1 MKTKL
6 EKLLYLSSK
15 FTASTDSD
23 DSIYIEGYAST
34 VDRDRQGD
42 IIPMSAWTQGL
53 KNYLK
58 NPIILAYHNHQMP
71 IGKMVEHKVTDQGL
85 WIRAQIPAEVGD
97 VYKLVKKGIL
107 SAFSVGFRVRDADY
121 DHASESFLIKDLEL
135 HEISVVSV
143 PANQNTLFSLAK
155 AFDTAEDF
163 ESFKQQF
170 APKESAKKL
179 DTPTPA
185 KSTTNEE
192 WDMDPKDLEK
202 MLADAAAKAAEQTAK
217 AVLEAQQ
224 KAAEDA
230 KRKEAEEE
238 MLQAKIKA
246 AVSAAT
252 PAPVVQTVDT
262 GAERLLSDIEKR
274 LEDQA
279 TEHKTALEGLE
290 AAIREKAKEL
300 EVLQNKSG
308 ELEALQRSRMQF
320 TDPQG
325 PDISYADKEKA
336 VLISKILRRPMQD
349 TKFGKMVLEKA
360 AASFGG
366 AARGPVNA
374 TTNMQELWE
383 TEISTTLESEMRRQL
398 VVAGTIPT
406 TAMSNPVMRIPV
418 NPDTGDDADW
428 VIGAGA
434 SEKLAY
440 SASTSSGTAQTH
452 ALKEVVLTA
461 YKLATKEF
469 IAFEEDEDSLI
480 PVLPLVRD
488 ALSRR
493 MAKSL
498 DKAML
503 VGGGTSGGSVVAAVA
518 AQTIASPIKGLASY
532 DSAAAA
538 PAVTISIGGATP
550 KLTVL
555 KVMEARKNLGA
566 WGLNPSELIIF
577 VTTQG
582 YYELLED
589 TNFLTVDKAG
599 PNATILTGQIGSI
612 GNTPVLVSPSFP
624 AFTGAAGAPAA
635 DNATAVIFNPRNFL
649 VGTHRG
655 MRLDSDDEVVNQRS
669 VLVAS
674 MRVGMTQLST
684 VDGAGA
690 VAIRYV
696 A

>member
-42 IIPMSAWTQGL
+42 IIPMSEWTQGL

-224 KAAEDA
+224 KAADDA
-230 KRKEAEEE
+230 KRQLEQEE

-252 PAPVVQTVDT
+252 PAPVVQTGDT

-279 TEHKTALEGLE
+279 MEHKTALEGLE
-290 AAIREKAKEL
+290 AAIKEKAKEL
-300 EVLQNKSG
+300 EALQNKSG

-320 TDPQG
+320 TDPQS
-325 PDISYADKEKA
+325 PDISYAEKEKA

-349 TKFGKMVLEKA
+349 TKFGKIVLEKA
-360 AASFGG
+360 AASFG
-366 AARGPVNA
+366 ANARGPVGA
-374 TTNMQELWE
+374 TNMQELWE

-398 VVAGTIPT
+398 VVAGTVPT
-406 TAMSNPVMRIPV
+406 TVMSNPVMRIPV
-418 NPDTGDDADW
+418 NPDTLDNADW
-428 VIGAGA
+428 VIGAGT
-434 SEKLAY
+434 SERLVY
-440 SASTSSGTAQTH
+440 GSGSSSGTDRTH

-461 YKLATKEF
+461 YKLATKEY
-469 IAFEEDEDSLI
+469 IAFEEDEDSII
-480 PVLPLVRD
+480 PVLPIVRD

-503 VGGGTSGGSVVAAVA
+503 VGGGINTGTGAMVAAVA
-518 AQTIASPIKGLASY
+518 GETVLSPIKGLATY
-532 DSAAAA
+532 DPSAA
-538 PAVTISIGGATP
+538 PQVTIATSGV
-550 KLTVL
+550 LTVA
-555 KVMEARKNLGA
+555 KVMAARKALGA

-589 TNFLTVDKAG
+589 TNFLTVDKVG
-599 PNATILTGQIGSI
+599 DRATILTGQIGSI
-612 GNTPVLVSPSFP
+612 GNTPVLVSPSFIDVSTP
-624 AFTGAAGAPAA
+624 AAGM
-635 DNATAVIFNPRNFL
+635 ATAVVVNPRNFL

-655 MRLDSDDEVVNQRS
+655 MRLDSDDEIVNQRS

-674 MRVGMTQLST
+674 MRVGMTQIST
-684 VDGAGA
+684 TDGEGA
-690 VAIRYV
+690 ATVRYV
-696 A
+696 

>member
-1 MKTKL
+1 MDKKL
-6 EKLLYLSSK
+6 DKLLYLSSK
-15 FTASTDSD
+15 FTASTESD
-23 DSIYIEGYAST
+23 DSIFIEGYAST

-42 IIPMSAWTQGL
+42 VIPMKAWNEGL
-53 KNYLK
+53 HNYLK

-97 VYKLVKKGIL
+97 VYKLIKKGIL

-121 DHASESFLIKDLEL
+121 DHTTETFLVKDLEL

-155 AFDTAEDF
+155 AFDTAAEFDL
-163 ESFKQQF
+163 FKQQF
-170 APKESAKKL
+170 APAPKASAKKL
-179 DTPTPA
+179 DTPKAA

-192 WDMDPKDLEK
+192 WDMDPKELEK
-202 MLADAAAKAAEQTAK
+202 LLADAAAKAAEQTAK
-217 AVLEAQQ
+217 AVLEAQT
-224 KAAEDA
+224 KAAEEA
-230 KRKEAEEE
+230 KRKQAEEE
-238 MLQAKIKA
+238 ALQAKIKA
-246 AVSAAT
+246 AVSAVT
-252 PAPVVQTVDT
+252 PPAPVVQTVDT

-279 TEHKTALEGLE
+279 NEHKSALEGIE
-290 AAIREKAKEL
+290 AAIKEKAKEL
-300 EVLQNKSG
+300 EALQTKSG

-320 TDPQG
+320 TEPTG
-325 PDISYADKEKA
+325 PEISYAEKEKA
-336 VLISKILRRPMQD
+336 VLISKILRKPMQE
-349 TKFGKMVLEKA
+349 TKFGKQLLEKA
-360 AASFGG
+360 QAAFGG
-366 AARGPVNA
+366 GRMPN
-374 TTNMQELWE
+374 TNSMGELWE

-398 VVAGTIPT
+398 VVAGSIRT

-418 NPDTGDDADW
+418 NPDTGDDANW
-428 VIGAGA
+428 VIGAQQYEKNNYGA
-434 SEKLAY
+434 DA
-440 SASTSSGTAQTH
+440 SSGTARTH

-461 YKLATKEF
+461 YKLATKEY

-503 VGGGTSGGSVVAAVA
+503 LGVGYSSNSGQSD
-518 AQTIASPIKGLASY
+518 PIKGLASY
-532 DSAAAA
+532 D
-538 PAVTISIGGATP
+538 PAGGTPAIELATTSTA
-550 KLTVL
+550 LTVN
-555 KVMEARKNLGA
+555 KVISARKALGA

-577 VTTQG
+577 VSTQC

-589 TNFLTVDKAG
+589 DKFQTMDKVGAA
-599 PNATILTGQIGSI
+599 ATYLTGQIGSI
-612 GNTPVLVSPSFP
+612 GNTPVLVSPSFLT
-624 AFTGAAGAPAA
+624 AAAGGAA
-635 DNATAVIFNPRNFL
+635 AVIFNPRNFL
-649 VGTHRG
+649 VGQHRA
-655 MRLDSDDEVVNQRS
+655 MRLDSDDDVVNQRS

-674 MRVGMTQLST
+674 MRIGMTQLST
-684 VDGAGA
+684 VDGQGA
-690 VAIRYV
+690 VTIRYT

>member
-23 DSIYIEGYAST
+23 DSIFIEGYAST

-42 IIPMSAWTQGL
+42 VIPMSAWTDGL

-85 WIRAQIPAEVGD
+85 WIRAQIPAEIGD

-155 AFDTAEDF
+155 AFDSAADF
-163 ESFKQQF
+163 ELFKQQF

-179 DTPTPA
+179 DTPKAA

-192 WDMDPKDLEK
+192 WDMDPKELEK
-202 MLADAAAKAAEQTAK
+202 LLADAAAKAAEQTAK
-217 AVLEAQQ
+217 AVLEAQT

-246 AVSAAT
+246 AVNAVQPT
-252 PAPVVQTVDT
+252 PAVVQTVDT
-262 GAERLLSDIEKR
+262 GAERLLADVEKR

-279 TEHKTALEGLE
+279 NEHKNAIEGLQ

-300 EVLQNKSG
+300 EQLQSKSG
-308 ELEALQRSRMQF
+308 ELEALQKSRMQF
-320 TDPQG
+320 TEPKDG
-325 PDISYADKEKA
+325 DVAYADKEKA
-336 VLISKILRRPMQD
+336 VLVAKITRKAIGD
-349 TKFGKMVLEKA
+349 TKFGKQLIEKA
-360 AASFGG
+360 SATFGG
-366 AARGPVNA
+366 QFRLPEAR
-374 TTNMQELWE
+374 WE
-383 TEISTTLESEMRRQL
+383 EEVSTTIQNDMRRQL
-398 VVAGTIPT
+398 VVAPTLRTIAMNQPT
-406 TAMSNPVMRIPV
+406 MRIPV
-418 NPDTGDDADW
+418 NPDAYMLSTTGATW
-428 VIGAGA
+428 VLGTDFG
-434 SEKLAY
+434 
-440 SASTSSGTAQTH
+440 TSSSSGATRTH
-452 ALKEVVLTA
+452 QITEIDLKA
-461 YKLATKEF
+461 YKLATREY

-480 PVLPLVRD
+480 PLLPLVRD
-488 ALSRR
+488 AMARR
-493 MAKSL
+493 MAKTL
-498 DKAML
+498 DKAFL
-503 VGGGTSGGSVVAAVA
+503 LGAGAGTDPV
-518 AQTIASPIKGLASY
+518 KGLATY
-532 DSAAAA
+532 D
-538 PAVTISIGGATP
+538 PAGGTPNVTLAT
-550 KLTVL
+550 TSTAMTAL
-555 KVMEARKNLGA
+555 KMMEARRKLGA
-566 WGLNPSELIIF
+566 YGLNPAELVIF
-577 VTTQG
+577 VSTQC

-589 TNFLTVDKAG
+589 EKFLTVDKAG
-599 PNATILTGQIGSI
+599 PAATLFTGQVGSI
-612 GNTPVLVSPSFP
+612 GNTPILVSSMFD
-624 AFTGAAGAPAA
+624 AAASGGAA
-635 DNATAVIFNPRNFL
+635 AVIVNPSNFL

-655 MRLDSDDEVVNQRS
+655 MRVDSDDIVVEQRS
-669 VLVAS
+669 VLIAS
-674 MRVGMTQLST
+674 MRIGMTQLST
-684 VDGAGA
+684 AEEGASSGVVA
-690 VAIRYV
+690 VRY

>member
-1 MKTKL
+1 
-6 EKLLYLSSK
+6 
-15 FTASTDSD
+15 
-23 DSIYIEGYAST
+23 
-34 VDRDRQGD
+34 
-42 IIPMSAWTQGL
+42 
-53 KNYLK
+53 
-58 NPIILAYHNHQMP
+58 
-71 IGKMVEHKVTDQGL
+71 
-85 WIRAQIPAEVGD
+85 
-97 VYKLVKKGIL
+97 
-107 SAFSVGFRVRDADY
+107 
-121 DHASESFLIKDLEL
+121 
-135 HEISVVSV
+135 
-143 PANQNTLFSLAK
+143 
-155 AFDTAEDF
+155 
-163 ESFKQQF
+163 
-170 APKESAKKL
+170 
-179 DTPTPA
+179 
-185 KSTTNEE
+185 
-192 WDMDPKDLEK
+192 
-202 MLADAAAKAAEQTAK
+202 
-217 AVLEAQQ
+217 
-224 KAAEDA
+224 
-230 KRKEAEEE
+230 
-238 MLQAKIKA
+238 
-246 AVSAAT
+246 
-252 PAPVVQTVDT
+252 
-262 GAERLLSDIEKR
+262 
-274 LEDQA
+274 
-279 TEHKTALEGLE
+279 
-290 AAIREKAKEL
+290 
-300 EVLQNKSG
+300 
-308 ELEALQRSRMQF
+308 
-320 TDPQG
+320 
-325 PDISYADKEKA
+325 
-336 VLISKILRRPMQD
+336 
-349 TKFGKMVLEKA
+349 
-360 AASFGG
+360 
-366 AARGPVNA
+366 
-374 TTNMQELWE
+374 MQELWE
-383 TEISTTLESEMRRQL
+383 TEISTVLESEMRRQL
-398 VVAGTIPT
+398 VVAGTIAT

-428 VIGAGA
+428 VIGSGA

-440 SASTSSGTAQTH
+440 SAATSAGTERSH

-469 IAFEEDEDSLI
+469 IAFEEDEDSII
-480 PVLPLVRD
+480 PVLPIVRD

-493 MAKSL
+493 MAKAL

-655 MRLDSDDEVVNQRS
+655 MRLDSDDIVIEQRS